1 MLIVYFVMYFFGN
14 LLYSFGMK
22 YFLINCNDMY
32 KGVEDEVRN
41 ENTKYNAKISLS
53 QCFVNRN
60 FFFFNSETVIS
71 KVNTR
76 KFFFKI
82 II

>member
-1 MLIVYFVMYFFGN
+1 MLIVYFVMYFFEN
-14 LLYSFGMK
+14 YFTLLRIK
-22 YFLINCNDMY
+22 YFIINCNDMFN
-32 KGVEDEVRN
+32 GVEDEVRK
-41 ENTKYNAKISLS
+41 ENTKYNAKISFS
-53 QCFVNRN
+53 QCFVNRI
-60 FFFFNSETVIS
+60 FFFNSETVIS